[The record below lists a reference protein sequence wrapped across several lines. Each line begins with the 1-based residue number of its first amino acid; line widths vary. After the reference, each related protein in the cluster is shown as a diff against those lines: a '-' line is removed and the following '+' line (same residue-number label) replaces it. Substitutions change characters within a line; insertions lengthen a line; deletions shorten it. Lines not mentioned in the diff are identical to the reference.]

1 MKTIAEVSNDIAELY
16 ERMQEKNN
24 AALSNR
30 WKELKTIH
38 AYLLMSPS
46 EEFIRSQLD
55 SVRLKMSKILECG
68 PKREDYKYEPG
79 FKKDLANHKIN
90 SGYDLL
96 RKQEKL
102 LLYILY

>member
-1 MKTIAEVSNDIAELY
+1 MKTLIEVSNDIDELHQK
-16 ERMQEKNN
+16 MQEKNN
-24 AALSNR
+24 AALTNR

-38 AYLLMSPS
+38 TYLSQNPS
-46 EEFIRSQLD
+46 EDFIRSQLD
-55 SVRLKMSKILECG
+55 SVRLKMSKILESG

-79 FKKDLANHKIN
+79 YRKDMTNYKIG
-90 SGYDLL
+90 SGYDVL

>member
-1 MKTIAEVSNDIAELY
+1 MKTLNEVTCDINELFQ
-16 ERMQEKNN
+16 RMEEKNS
-24 AALSNR
+24 AALTNR
-30 WKELKTIH
+30 WKELKSIH
-38 AYLLMSPS
+38 IYLSQNPS

-55 SVRLKMSKILECG
+55 SVRLKMSKILEAG

-79 FKKDLANHKIN
+79 YKKDLVNHKIA
-90 SGYDLL
+90 SGYDVL